1 MIPRRPIQQHH
12 CSVCAG
18 LCAQRERV
26 CGHGHRARSARSFP
40 PPAPMGLRG
49 VWVVGGALLRQ
60 PSGALL
66 RRRLERSFACPSA
79 KGGRAGSCRCAYRK
93 ELRCPEPRH
102 AFGIFSCRV
111 QAVTDTVSPCA
122 FSLHTSL
129 SRPELGHSQ
138 LPSALSRSRPCR
150 RPNLSRSP
158 PQRIHPFHPK

>member
-1 MIPRRPIQQHH
+1 
-12 CSVCAG
+12 
-18 LCAQRERV
+18 
-26 CGHGHRARSARSFP
+26 
-40 PPAPMGLRG
+40 MGLRG

-158 PQRIHPFHPK
+158 PQRIHPFHPKQITTLTPPRRSSRAQLRWREGRRAPVNCRVTTGHEVQQPR